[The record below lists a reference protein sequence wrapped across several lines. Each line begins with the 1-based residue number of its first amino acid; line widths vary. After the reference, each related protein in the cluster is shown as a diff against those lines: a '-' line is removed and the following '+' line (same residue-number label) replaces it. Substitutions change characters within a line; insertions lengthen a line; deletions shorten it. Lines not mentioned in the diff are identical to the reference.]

1 MSETKFI
8 ASPQKRSMKLFIMLW
23 MQSSIIVSRK
33 LTLIRI
39 EVTRLFSVIIDQLKA
54 LVLLRWTYL
63 PSLPQ
68 IDLSPLHKVLIQE
81 LVLQFVD
88 QQAPR
93 AIIVVSQVTG
103 PLNAANLERFGQ
115 IHLLLG
121 VSRKVDQVVQK
132 TDLPTRRG
140 SP

>member
-1 MSETKFI
+1 
-8 ASPQKRSMKLFIMLW
+8 MKLFIMLW

-33 LTLIRI
+33 LNLIRI
-39 EVTRLFSVIIDQLKA
+39 EGTRHIRVITLDQPLA

-63 PSLPQ
+63 PSLLRV
-68 IDLSPLHKVLIQE
+68 DLSRLREALIRE

-103 PLNAANLERFGQ
+103 PLNTANIERFGQ
-115 IHLLLG
+115 AHLLLG
-121 VSRKVDQVVQK
+121 VPRKVDQVVQK